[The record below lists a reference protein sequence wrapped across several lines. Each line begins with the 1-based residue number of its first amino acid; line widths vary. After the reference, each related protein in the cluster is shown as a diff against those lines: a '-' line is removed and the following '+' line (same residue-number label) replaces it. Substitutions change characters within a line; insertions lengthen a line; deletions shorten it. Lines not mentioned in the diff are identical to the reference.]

1 MKVVIAN
8 FEETKL
14 EYLADLY
21 RLIEENL
28 DAINKKIAE
37 NDRLTEQENRDNMNK
52 MLTDKHSLLSELR
65 KGKGDQDLED
75 IRSSLT

>member
-1 MKVVIAN
+1 M
-8 FEETKL
+8 
-14 EYLADLY
+14 Y

-52 MLTDKHSLLSELR
+52 MLTDKHSLLSEPIR